1 MADPSVALLP
11 RASLVKTSD
20 LDQAAWIYQGGV
32 LSAIQRKRFALATQ
46 LLGSG
51 HGELLE
57 IGYGSG
63 VFMPELSKR
72 CERLY
77 GVDVHDHTGS
87 VADALAAQGVTVRLE
102 TAPAERLPFDDD
114 SLDAIVTVSSLEF
127 VDDVECAVAE
137 MARVLRPTGVAVVV
151 TPGHSPVLDL
161 GLRLLS
167 GERAEDTFQG
177 RRQRVIPALVDHFR
191 VQRSV
196 RFPAVGTWLYTAL
209 RVQPR

>member
-1 MADPSVALLP
+1 MADHSVALLP

-20 LDQAAWIYQGGV
+20 LDQAAWIYEGGV

-51 HGELLE
+51 HGDLLE

-63 VFMPELSKR
+63 VFMPELASR

-77 GVDVHDHTGS
+77 GVDVHDHTRS
-87 VADALAAQGVTVRLE
+87 VTDALAAEGVAVRLE
-102 TAPAERLPFDDD
+102 TAAAEHLPFADD

-127 VDDVECAVAE
+127 VDDVERAVAE

-151 TPGHSPVLDL
+151 TPGHSAVLDV

-177 RRQRVIPALVDHFR
+177 RRQLVIPALVDNFR

-209 RVQPR
+209 LCRPR